1 MPDHFINKEK
11 VIEHESRF
19 WTREVEPGI
28 YKADIDTTFALYRPY
43 CKGVASIYQEVYR
56 TGRPYIIKHLPW
68 YVDTNNMSDEELYYV
83 NNISQST
90 HWSKN
95 SKI

>member
-1 MPDHFINKEK
+1 M
-11 VIEHESRF
+11 IEQVA
-19 WTREVEPGI
+19 REVEPGI